1 MMPHYHIGTLDDAA
15 KRILSDG
22 ELQPEPTTTEPRP
35 VFLDPRAWTRA
46 TLHSKKT
53 VSWDTRI
60 FTFKLEHED
69 QLLGL
74 PTGQHLMLR
83 LRDPVTREA
92 IIRAYTPISETGRRG
107 FVDVLVKLYLDTKER
122 KGGKMTTALDALPL
136 GHPVDAKGPVGKF
149 EYLGRGLCR
158 VNGTAERRVRRFVM
172 ICGGSGITPIFQVLR
187 AVMLDKDDRTACTV
201 LDGNRLVEDILCKAD
216 LDAFAAM
223 SGSEEKCRL
232 VYTLTQ
238 APEGEGAWTGRR
250 GRIAGPL
257 LEEYAPA
264 PVRGEEGEGE
274 GEAGDSLVLLCGPE
288 ALEKSAHRALNEIG
302 WRDEDLLF
310 F

>member
-1 MMPHYHIGTLDDAA
+1 MMPHYHIGTLDEAA

-22 ELQPEPTTTEPRP
+22 GEAQPEPTTEPRP

-60 FTFKLEHED
+60 FTFQLEHPD

-92 IIRAYTPISETGRRG
+92 IIRAYTPISQTSQRG
-107 FVDVLVKLYLDTKER
+107 TVDVLVKLYLDTKER

-149 EYLGRGLCR
+149 EYLGRGRCS
-158 VNGTAERRVRRFVM
+158 VNGVERSVKRFVM
-172 ICGGSGITPIFQVLR
+172 VCGGSGITPIFQVLR
-187 AVMLDKDDRTACTV
+187 AVMLDAEDRTRCTV

-238 APEGEGAWTGRR
+238 AEEGWEGRR

-257 LEEYAPA
+257 LEEYAP
-264 PVRGEEGEGE
+264 VGEH
-274 GEAGDSLVLLCGPE
+274 SLVLLCGPE
-288 ALEKSAHRALNEIG
+288 ALEESAHRALNEIG